1 MCDAVSAITAGLKI
15 ATAVQDYRSKKEIAK
30 SQETANEIT
39 RKNSDQA
46 YLNDLAKID
55 AEKVAASREKKAED
69 FRISQENNKKEA
81 QALNMNAGNG
91 TKIIQDIAGT
101 YDMQFLDVA
110 RDYETDV
117 IKLMYQ
123 EDDAYAAQQ
132 RRYNSIKP
140 VTMPSQTGLLLQVG
154 TAGMEGYQMNKAL
167 TKPDTGEVV
176 AP

>member
-1 MCDAVSAITAGLKI
+1 MCDVVTALKI
-15 ATAVQDYRSKKEIAK
+15 GTAIVSYRNQRAIAK
-30 SQETANEIT
+30 GQQKANDET

-46 YLNDLAKID
+46 YLNDIAKID
-55 AEKVAASREKKAED
+55 AEYVLASREKKAED
-69 FRISQENNKKEA
+69 FKTKQESAKKQA

-117 IKLMYQ
+117 IKLMSQ
-123 EDDAYAAQQ
+123 EREAYAAQQ

-140 VTMPSQTGLLLQVG
+140 VAMPSQTGLMLQVATIG
-154 TAGMEGYQMNKAL
+154 AEGYQKYQDNQ
-167 TKPDTGEVV
+167 KPDIGEVV

>member
-15 ATAVQDYRSKKEIAK
+15 ATAVQDYRSKKVVAE
-30 SQETANEIT
+30 SQKKANEIT

-91 TKIIQDIAGT
+91 TKIIQDIACH
-101 YDMQFLDVA
+101 
-110 RDYETDV
+110 
-117 IKLMYQ
+117 MY
-123 EDDAYAAQQ
+123 
-132 RRYNSIKP
+132 
-140 VTMPSQTGLLLQVG
+140 LQYLV
-154 TAGMEGYQMNKAL
+154 
-167 TKPDTGEVV
+167 
-176 AP
+176 

>member
-1 MCDAVSAITAGLKI
+1 MCDVVTALKI
-15 ATAVQDYRSKKEIAK
+15 GTAIVSYRNQRAIAK
-30 SQETANEIT
+30 GQQRANDQT

-46 YLNDLAKID
+46 YLNDIAKID
-55 AEKVAASREKKAED
+55 AEYVLASREKKAED
-69 FRISQENNKKEA
+69 FKTKQESAKKQA

-91 TKIIQDIAGT
+91 AKIIQDIAGT

-117 IKLMYQ
+117 IKLMSQ
-123 EDDAYAAQQ
+123 EREAYAAQQ

-140 VTMPSQTGLLLQVG
+140 VAMPSQTGLMLQVATIG
-154 TAGMEGYQMNKAL
+154 AEGYQTYKNNQ
-167 TKPDTGEVV
+167 KPDTGEVV